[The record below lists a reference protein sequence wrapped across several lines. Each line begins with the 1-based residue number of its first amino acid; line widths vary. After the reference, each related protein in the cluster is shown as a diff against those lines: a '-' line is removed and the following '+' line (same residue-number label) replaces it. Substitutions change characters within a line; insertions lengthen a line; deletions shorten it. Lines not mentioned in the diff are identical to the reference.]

1 MRPGD
6 WRAVCM
12 VPQVFGW
19 CRVQMKVGFIEDKRP
34 DFARVARLLE
44 ASAARNHWANGGPL
58 WHRLKDE
65 MAAHMALPGDVSL
78 IPCANAGI
86 GLEAMARLWALRF
99 GRRLRWLAP
108 AFAFRNLGRGYFADV
123 TFVDCDRDA
132 MLDMAAVA
140 ALDPDSYDGIIAV
153 NPMGH
158 APGFEAVIAFARARN
173 LPLLLDNAAGIG
185 TRMPDWGW
193 QTFSLHHT
201 KPYGMGEGGL
211 ILVPADAVAE
221 LEPLITYGDR
231 PPEPPEAWLNNG
243 KISDISCA
251 FLLDRLQDAPNWIAA
266 STEQRQRIGALAAEL
281 GLVPLCGGGVAHVA
295 LTSVAFFAQTSVPED
310 MPGRLQHF
318 MAGKYY
324 RPLADL
330 PQASDIFR
338 RIISVPSHGGMAALS
353 DDQIRTDLAFIAG
366 EGRPA
371 PVTITGRA
379 AS

>member
-1 MRPGD
+1 
-6 WRAVCM
+6 
-12 VPQVFGW
+12 
-19 CRVQMKVGFIEDKRP
+19 MKVSFIEDKRP
-34 DFARVARLLE
+34 DLARVGRFLE
-44 ASAARNHWANGGPL
+44 SSASRNHWANGGPL
-58 WHRLKDE
+58 WHLLQEE
-65 MAAHMALPGDVSL
+65 MAAHMGLPPDVCL

-86 GLEAMARLWALRF
+86 ALEAMARLWAMRF

-123 TFVDCDRDA
+123 QFLDCDANA
-132 MLDMAAVA
+132 MLDMAAVEA
-140 ALDPDSYDGIIAV
+140 ANPDSYDGLIAV

-158 APGFEAVIAFARARN
+158 APGFEAVIAFAKARN

-193 QTFSLHHT
+193 QALSLHHT

-211 ILVPADAVAE
+211 ILLPRDQAAV

-231 PPEPPEAWLNNG
+231 APEPPEAWLNNG

-251 FLLDRLQDAPNWIAA
+251 FLLDRLRDAPNWIAA
-266 STEQRQRIGALAAEL
+266 STGQRQRIGALAAEF
-281 GLVPLCGGGVAHVA
+281 GLRPLCDGGVPHVA
-295 LTSVAFFAQTSVPED
+295 LTSVAFFAETPVPED
-310 MPGRLQHF
+310 LPGRLQHF

-330 PQASDIFR
+330 PQAADIFR

-353 DDQIRTDLAFIAG
+353 DDQIRSDLAVIAG
-366 EGRPA
+366 GGRVAPA
-371 PVTITGRA
+371 SWALAGTAA